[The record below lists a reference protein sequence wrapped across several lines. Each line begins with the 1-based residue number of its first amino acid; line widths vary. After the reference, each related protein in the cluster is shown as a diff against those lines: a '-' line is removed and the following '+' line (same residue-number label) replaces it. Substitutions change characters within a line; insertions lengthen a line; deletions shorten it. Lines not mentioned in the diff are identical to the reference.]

1 MSLSKNVHCGVGVAH
16 VMRPAD
22 RTVPLAHGKRKLF
35 IAAHD
40 MPAYAACLRGVLR
53 RYKNDLAFI
62 HFAFLLQKR
71 QKRSPSG
78 VADRL
83 CKAVI
88 LQQTAHLKI
97 LRRNQIVAFDQLL
110 GDIVKVVSSLS
121 GNFSLEIRNLL
132 TLLLIVAAVTKF
144 AFVLLRPL
152 SPPAQLLLGLGKL
165 AFEAL
170 SELRVLKGTAVRVIN
185 QLDSS

>member
-1 MSLSKNVHCGVGVAH
+1 MV
-16 VMRPAD
+16 
-22 RTVPLAHGKRKLF
+22 
-35 IAAHD
+35 
-40 MPAYAACLRGVLR
+40 
-53 RYKNDLAFI
+53 
-62 HFAFLLQKR
+62 
-71 QKRSPSG
+71 
-78 VADRL
+78 
-83 CKAVI
+83 
-88 LQQTAHLKI
+88 LQQIAYLKI